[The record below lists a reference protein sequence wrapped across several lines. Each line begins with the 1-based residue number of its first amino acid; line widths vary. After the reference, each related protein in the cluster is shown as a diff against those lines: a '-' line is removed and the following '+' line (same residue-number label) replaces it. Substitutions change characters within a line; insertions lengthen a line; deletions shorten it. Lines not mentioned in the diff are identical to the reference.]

1 MKRLGKLKEILSQ
14 LIQLEK
20 NSETAKD
27 GRVIY
32 WEGELAEGTALY
44 VLDEE
49 GNEVACPDGE
59 VIIED
64 KKIVVA
70 DGKVS
75 TIETVAAEEPKA
87 EEPKPAEPTEMKTDE
102 PMEPTDMKNDKA
114 NKFSA
119 VVDFYSMSY
128 DERWQLIYKAAEELY
143 SDEFLY
149 VEDAGD
155 DYAVIC
161 LYGDDDTKLY
171 KYSVTWDND
180 VPTLS
185 NPVEVKRGYIPVNEE
200 TEPITEPATE
210 PAQTPAPATETSA
223 MAEQMAELEA
233 LRTEV
238 EELRA
243 KLAQPAKMSEQKRL
257 EEMES
262 NENPTDKYAAIAAAL
277 RKR

>member
-32 WEGELAEGTALY
+32 WEGELAEGVALY

-75 TIETVAAEEPKA
+75 TIETVAAEEPK
-87 EEPKPAEPTEMKTDE
+87 PAEPTDE
-102 PMEPTDMKNDKA
+102 PMEPTDMKNDVPADKA
-114 NKFSA
+114 SKFSA

-128 DERWQLIYKAAEELY
+128 DERRQLLFKAAQELY
-143 SDEFLY
+143 PDSFLY
-149 VEDAGD
+149 VEEAGD
-155 DYAVIC
+155 DYVIIC
-161 LYGDDDTKLY
+161 LCGDDDAKLY

-185 NPVEVKRGYIPVNEE
+185 NPVEVKRGYIPVNENTDTPE
-200 TEPITEPATE
+200 QTEPITEPA
-210 PAQTPAPATETSA
+210 PNETSA

-238 EELRA
+238 EELKA

>member
-1 MKRLGKLKEILSQ
+1 MKRLGKLREILSQ

-32 WEGELAEGTALY
+32 WEGELAEGVALY

-75 TIETVAAEEPKA
+75 TIETVAAEEPK
-87 EEPKPAEPTEMKTDE
+87 PAEPTDE

-185 NPVEVKRGYIPVNEE
+185 NPVEVKRGYIPVNEN
-200 TEPITEPATE
+200 TDTPEPITEPATE
-210 PAQTPAPATETSA
+210 PAQTPAPNETSA
-223 MAEQMAELEA
+223 MAEQTAELEA

>member
-32 WEGELAEGTALY
+32 WEGELAEGVALY

-75 TIETVAAEEPKA
+75 TIETVAAEEPQPTD
-87 EEPKPAEPTEMKTDE
+87 EPKPEETEMKT
-102 PMEPTDMKNDKA
+102 DKA

-128 DERWQLIYKAAEELY
+128 DERWQLIYKAAQELY
-143 SDEFLY
+143 PDEFLY

-161 LYGDDDTKLY
+161 LYGEDDTKLY
-171 KYSVTWDND
+171 RYSVTWDND

-185 NPVEVKRGYIPVNEE
+185 NPVEVKRGYIPVNENAE
-200 TEPITEPATE
+200 PAQTPAPAEPITEPATE
-210 PAQTPAPATETSA
+210 PITDEQLSEQT
-223 MAEQMAELEA
+223 AELEA

-238 EELRA
+238 EELRS

>member
-32 WEGELAEGTALY
+32 WEGELAEGVALY

-75 TIETVAAEEPKA
+75 TIETVAAEEP
-87 EEPKPAEPTEMKTDE
+87 EPMPTDE

-161 LYGDDDTKLY
+161 LYGEDDTKLY

-185 NPVEVKRGYIPVNEE
+185 NPVEVKRGYIPVNEN
-200 TEPITEPATE
+200 AE
-210 PAQTPAPATETSA
+210 PAQTPAPATEPITD
-223 MAEQMAELEA
+223 EQMAELEA

>member
-32 WEGELAEGTALY
+32 WEGELAEGVALY

-102 PMEPTDMKNDKA
+102 PMEPTDMKNDVPNDKA

-161 LYGDDDTKLY
+161 LYGEDDTKLY

-185 NPVEVKRGYIPVNEE
+185 NPVEVKRGYIPVNENA
-200 TEPITEPATE
+200 EPATE
-210 PAQTPAPATETSA
+210 PVPND
-223 MAEQMAELEA
+223 EQMAELEA

>member
-75 TIETVAAEEPKA
+75 TIETVAAEEPK
-87 EEPKPAEPTEMKTDE
+87 PAEPTDEPVEPIDMKT
-102 PMEPTDMKNDKA
+102 DKA

-161 LYGDDDTKLY
+161 LYGEDDTKLY

-185 NPVEVKRGYIPVNEE
+185 NPVEVKRGYIPVNEN
-200 TEPITEPATE
+200 AE
-210 PAQTPAPATETSA
+210 PAQTPAPATEPA
-223 MAEQMAELEA
+223 PNDEQMAEQMAELEA

>member
-32 WEGELAEGTALY
+32 WEGELAEGVALY

-75 TIETVAAEEPKA
+75 TIETVAAEEPKG
-87 EEPKPAEPTEMKTDE
+87 EPKPA
-102 PMEPTDMKNDKA
+102 EPTDMKNDKA

-161 LYGDDDTKLY
+161 LYGEDDTKLY

-185 NPVEVKRGYIPVNEE
+185 NPVEVKRGYIPVNEN
-200 TEPITEPATE
+200 AE
-210 PAQTPAPATETSA
+210 PAQTPAPND
-223 MAEQMAELEA
+223 EQMAELEA

-238 EELRA
+238 EELRS

>member
-32 WEGELAEGTALY
+32 WEGELAEGVALY

-75 TIETVAAEEPKA
+75 TIETVAAEEPK
-87 EEPKPAEPTEMKTDE
+87 PAEPTDE
-102 PMEPTDMKNDKA
+102 PMEPTDMKNDVPNDKA

-128 DERWQLIYKAAEELY
+128 DERRQLLFKAAQELY
-143 SDEFLY
+143 PDSFLY
-149 VEDAGD
+149 VEEAGD
-155 DYAVIC
+155 DYAIIC
-161 LYGDDDTKLY
+161 LYGDDDAKLY

-185 NPVEVKRGYIPVNEE
+185 NPVEVKRGYIPVNEN
-200 TEPITEPATE
+200 TEPSTETPATE
-210 PAQTPAPATETSA
+210 PAPVPND
-223 MAEQMAELEA
+223 EQMAELAA
-233 LRTEV
+233 LRAEV

>member
-59 VIIED
+59 VVIED

-75 TIETVAAEEPKA
+75 TIETVAAEEPKG
-87 EEPKPAEPTEMKTDE
+87 EEPKTEEPKQETE
-102 PMEPTDMKNDKA
+102 MKNDKA

-128 DERWQLIYKAAEELY
+128 DERWQLLYKAAEALY
-143 SDEFLY
+143 PDDFLY

-171 KYSVTWDND
+171 KYSVAWEGENND

-200 TEPITEPATE
+200 IIEPATETPAEPITEPAQTE
-210 PAQTPAPATETSA
+210 DSA
-223 MAEQMAELEA
+223 MAEQTAELEA

>member
-32 WEGELAEGTALY
+32 WEGELAEGVALY

-75 TIETVAAEEPKA
+75 TIETVAAEEPKG
-87 EEPKPAEPTEMKTDE
+87 EPKPAE

-185 NPVEVKRGYIPVNEE
+185 NPVEVKRGYIPVNEN
-200 TEPITEPATE
+200 TDTPEPITEPATE
-210 PAQTPAPATETSA
+210 PAPNETSA
-223 MAEQMAELEA
+223 MAEQTAELEA

-238 EELRA
+238 EELKA

>member
-32 WEGELAEGTALY
+32 WEGELAEGVALY

-75 TIETVAAEEPKA
+75 TIETVAAEEPQ
-87 EEPKPAEPTEMKTDE
+87 
-102 PMEPTDMKNDKA
+102 PMEPTDEPTDMKTDKA

-119 VVDFYSMSY
+119 IVDFYSMSY
-128 DERWQLIYKAAEELY
+128 DERWHLLYKAAQELY
-143 SDEFLY
+143 PHEFLY
-149 VEDAGD
+149 IEDAGD
-155 DYAVIC
+155 DYAVVC
-161 LYGDDDTKLY
+161 FYDDETKLY

-200 TEPITEPATE
+200 NE
-210 PAQTPAPATETSA
+210 PAPAEPA
-223 MAEQMAELEA
+223 EPNEPAPAPNDEQMAELEA

>member
-87 EEPKPAEPTEMKTDE
+87 EEPTP
-102 PMEPTDMKNDKA
+102 EPTDMKTDVPADKA
-114 NKFSA
+114 SKFSA
-119 VVDFYSMSY
+119 IVDFYSMSY
-128 DERWQLIYKAAEELY
+128 DEMRQLLYKAAQELY
-143 SDEFLY
+143 PDSFLY
-149 VEDAGD
+149 VENAGD
-155 DYAVIC
+155 DYVIIC
-161 LYGDDDTKLY
+161 LYSDDDDKFY

-180 VPTLS
+180 IPTLS
-185 NPVEVKRGYIPVNEE
+185 NPIEVKRGYIPVNEE
-200 TEPITEPATE
+200 IV
-210 PAQTPAPATETSA
+210 PATETPA
-223 MAEQMAELEA
+223 EPTTEPAPNDEQMAELSA
-233 LRTEV
+233 LRAEV

>member
-32 WEGELAEGTALY
+32 WEGELAEGVALY

-75 TIETVAAEEPKA
+75 TIETVAAEEPKV
-87 EEPKPAEPTEMKTDE
+87 EEPAPTEMKT
-102 PMEPTDMKNDKA
+102 DKA

-119 VVDFYSMSY
+119 IVDFYSMSY
-128 DERWQLIYKAAEELY
+128 DERWQLLYKAAQELY
-143 SDEFLY
+143 PDSFLY

-155 DYAVIC
+155 DYAVVCI
-161 LYGDDDTKLY
+161 YDDDDAKLY
-171 KYSVTWDND
+171 KYSVAWDND

-200 TEPITEPATE
+200 IEPATE
-210 PAQTPAPATETSA
+210 PINEPATETPAEPAPATETSA
-223 MAEQMAELEA
+223 MAEQTAELEA

>member
-32 WEGELAEGTALY
+32 WEGELAEGVALY

-87 EEPKPAEPTEMKTDE
+87 EEPKAEEPKPA
-102 PMEPTDMKNDKA
+102 EPTDMKNDVPNDKA

-161 LYGDDDTKLY
+161 LYGEDDTKLY

-185 NPVEVKRGYIPVNEE
+185 NPVEVKRGYIPVNENA
-200 TEPITEPATE
+200 EPITD
-210 PAQTPAPATETSA
+210 
-223 MAEQMAELEA
+223 EQMAELEA

-238 EELRA
+238 EELRS

>member
-32 WEGELAEGTALY
+32 WEGELAEGVALY

-87 EEPKPAEPTEMKTDE
+87 EEPKPAEPTEMKTDV
-102 PMEPTDMKNDKA
+102 PNDKA
-114 NKFSA
+114 SKFSA

-161 LYGDDDTKLY
+161 LYGEDDTKLY

-185 NPVEVKRGYIPVNEE
+185 NPVEVKRGYIPVNEN
-200 TEPITEPATE
+200 TE
-210 PAQTPAPATETSA
+210 PAQTPAPND
-223 MAEQMAELEA
+223 EQMAELEA

-238 EELRA
+238 EELRS

>member
-32 WEGELAEGTALY
+32 WEGELAEGVALY

-87 EEPKPAEPTEMKTDE
+87 EEPQPTD
-102 PMEPTDMKNDKA
+102 EPTDMKTDKA

-128 DERWQLIYKAAEELY
+128 DERWQLLYKAAEELY
-143 SDEFLY
+143 PDEFLY

-161 LYGDDDTKLY
+161 LYDDDVNKLY
-171 KYSVTWDND
+171 KYSVTWEND

-200 TEPITEPATE
+200 IVETPAEPTTEPAPATE
-210 PAQTPAPATETSA
+210 PADEQ
-223 MAEQMAELEA
+223 MAEQLSELEA

>member
-32 WEGELAEGTALY
+32 WEGELAEGVALY

-75 TIETVAAEEPKA
+75 TIETVAAEEPK
-87 EEPKPAEPTEMKTDE
+87 E
-102 PMEPTDMKNDKA
+102 TDMSVNDKA

-119 VVDFYSMSY
+119 IVDFYSMSY
-128 DERWQLIYKAAEELY
+128 DERWQLLYKAAQELY
-143 SDEFLY
+143 PDEFLY

-155 DYAVIC
+155 DYAVVCI
-161 LYGDDDTKLY
+161 YNDDDDAKLY

-200 TEPITEPATE
+200 IEETPAEPINE
-210 PAQTPAPATETSA
+210 PAPAPTDEQ
-223 MAEQMAELEA
+223 MAEQTAELEA

>member
-32 WEGELAEGTALY
+32 WEGELAEGVALY

-75 TIETVAAEEPKA
+75 TIETVAAEEPK
-87 EEPKPAEPTEMKTDE
+87 PAEPTDE
-102 PMEPTDMKNDKA
+102 PAPTDMKNDVPNDKA

-161 LYGDDDTKLY
+161 LYGEDDTKLY

-185 NPVEVKRGYIPVNEE
+185 NPVEVKRGYIPVNENAE
-200 TEPITEPATE
+200 TPAEPITE
-210 PAQTPAPATETSA
+210 PAQTPAPND
-223 MAEQMAELEA
+223 EQMAELEA

-238 EELRA
+238 EELRS

>member
-32 WEGELAEGTALY
+32 WEGELAEGVALY

-75 TIETVAAEEPKA
+75 TIETVAAEEPK
-87 EEPKPAEPTEMKTDE
+87 PAEPTDE
-102 PMEPTDMKNDKA
+102 PMEPTDMKNDVPNDKA

-119 VVDFYSMSY
+119 VIDFYSMSY

-155 DYAVIC
+155 DYAVIF
-161 LYGDDDTKLY
+161 LYGEDDTKLY

-185 NPVEVKRGYIPVNEE
+185 NPVEVKRGYIPVNEN
-200 TEPITEPATE
+200 AE
-210 PAQTPAPATETSA
+210 PAQTPVPAEPITEPATETSA
-223 MAEQMAELEA
+223 MAEQTAELEA

>member
-32 WEGELAEGTALY
+32 WEGELAEGVALY

-75 TIETVAAEEPKA
+75 TIETVAAEEPK
-87 EEPKPAEPTEMKTDE
+87 PAEPTDE
-102 PMEPTDMKNDKA
+102 PMEPTDMKNDVPNDKA

-161 LYGDDDTKLY
+161 LYGEDDTKLY

-200 TEPITEPATE
+200 TEPITEPA
-210 PAQTPAPATETSA
+210 PAPATEPITD
-223 MAEQMAELEA
+223 EQMAELEA

-238 EELRA
+238 EELRT

>member
-32 WEGELAEGTALY
+32 WEGELAEGVALY

-75 TIETVAAEEPKA
+75 TIETVAAEEP
-87 EEPKPAEPTEMKTDE
+87 EPAEPTDE
-102 PMEPTDMKNDKA
+102 PMEPTDMKTDKA

-143 SDEFLY
+143 PDSFLY

-161 LYGDDDTKLY
+161 LYDDDENKLY
-171 KYSVTWDND
+171 KYSVTWEGENND

-200 TEPITEPATE
+200 IEPATE
-210 PAQTPAPATETSA
+210 PTTETPAEPVNEPATETSA

-238 EELRA
+238 EELKA

>member
-32 WEGELAEGTALY
+32 WEGELAEGVALY

-75 TIETVAAEEPKA
+75 TIETVAAEEPTP
-87 EEPKPAEPTEMKTDE
+87 EPTDEPTEMKT
-102 PMEPTDMKNDKA
+102 DKA

-128 DERWQLIYKAAEELY
+128 DERWQLLYKAAEELY
-143 SDEFLY
+143 PDSFLY

-155 DYAVIC
+155 DYAIIC
-161 LYGDDDTKLY
+161 LYGDDETKLY
-171 KYSVTWDND
+171 KYSVTWEGENND

-200 TEPITEPATE
+200 IEETPAEPITEP
-210 PAQTPAPATETSA
+210 TPATDEPEASA
-223 MAEQMAELEA
+223 MAEQLSELEA

>member
-32 WEGELAEGTALY
+32 WEGELAEGVALY

-75 TIETVAAEEPKA
+75 TIETVAAEEPK
-87 EEPKPAEPTEMKTDE
+87 PTDE
-102 PMEPTDMKNDKA
+102 PMEPTDMKNDVPADKA
-114 NKFSA
+114 SKFSA

-161 LYGDDDTKLY
+161 LYGEDDTKLY

-185 NPVEVKRGYIPVNEE
+185 NPVEVKRGYIPVNENAE
-200 TEPITEPATE
+200 PAPAEPITEPA
-210 PAQTPAPATETSA
+210 PND
-223 MAEQMAELEA
+223 EQMAELEA

-238 EELRA
+238 EELRS

>member
-32 WEGELAEGTALY
+32 WEGELAEGVALY

-75 TIETVAAEEPKA
+75 TIETVAAEEPKPA
-87 EEPKPAEPTEMKTDE
+87 EPTDEPEPTEMKT
-102 PMEPTDMKNDKA
+102 DKA

-161 LYGDDDTKLY
+161 LYGEDDTKLY

-185 NPVEVKRGYIPVNEE
+185 NPVEVKRGYIPVNEN
-200 TEPITEPATE
+200 AE
-210 PAQTPAPATETSA
+210 PAQTPAPATEPITD
-223 MAEQMAELEA
+223 EQMAELEA

>member
-1 MKRLGKLKEILSQ
+1 MKRLGKLREILSQ

-87 EEPKPAEPTEMKTDE
+87 EEPTPEPTDEPTE
-102 PMEPTDMKNDKA
+102 MKNDKA

-128 DERWQLIYKAAEELY
+128 DERWQLLYKAAEELY
-143 SDEFLY
+143 PDSFLY
-149 VEDAGD
+149 IEDAGD
-155 DYAVIC
+155 DYAIIC
-161 LYGDDDTKLY
+161 LYGDDESKLY

-185 NPVEVKRGYIPVNEE
+185 NPIEVKRGYIPVNEE
-200 TEPITEPATE
+200 TEIPETPAEPAPETTE
-210 PAQTPAPATETSA
+210 Q
-223 MAEQMAELEA
+223 MAEQTAELEA

>member
-32 WEGELAEGTALY
+32 WEGELAEGVALY

-75 TIETVAAEEPKA
+75 TIETVAAEEP
-87 EEPKPAEPTEMKTDE
+87 E
-102 PMEPTDMKNDKA
+102 PMEPEGTEMKNDKA
-114 NKFSA
+114 SKFSA
-119 VVDFYSMSY
+119 VVDYYSMSY
-128 DERWQLIYKAAEELY
+128 DERWQLLYKAAEELY
-143 SDEFLY
+143 PDSFLY

-155 DYAVIC
+155 DYAIIC
-161 LYGDDDTKLY
+161 LYGDGETKLY
-171 KYSVTWDND
+171 KYSVTWEND

-200 TEPITEPATE
+200 NEPAPAPTEPINEPADE
-210 PAQTPAPATETSA
+210 PEASA
-223 MAEQMAELEA
+223 MAEQTAELEA

>member
-32 WEGELAEGTALY
+32 WEGELAEGVALY

-75 TIETVAAEEPKA
+75 TIETVAAEEP
-87 EEPKPAEPTEMKTDE
+87 E
-102 PMEPTDMKNDKA
+102 PMEPTDEPTEMKNDKA

-119 VVDFYSMSY
+119 IVDYYSMSY
-128 DERWQLIYKAAEELY
+128 DERWQLLYKAAQELY
-143 SDEFLY
+143 PDSFLY

-161 LYGDDDTKLY
+161 LYDEDENKLY
-171 KYSVTWDND
+171 KYSVTWEND

-200 TEPITEPATE
+200 IEETPAEPTTEPINEPATE
-210 PAQTPAPATETSA
+210 TTEQ
-223 MAEQMAELEA
+223 MAEQLSEQTAELEA

>member
-32 WEGELAEGTALY
+32 WEGELAEGVALY

-75 TIETVAAEEPKA
+75 TIETVAAEEPK
-87 EEPKPAEPTEMKTDE
+87 PAE
-102 PMEPTDMKNDKA
+102 PMEPTDMKTDKA

-161 LYGDDDTKLY
+161 LYGDDDSKLY

-185 NPVEVKRGYIPVNEE
+185 NPVEVKRGYIPVNENTE
-200 TEPITEPATE
+200 TPAEPATE
-210 PAQTPAPATETSA
+210 PVPNETSA

-238 EELRA
+238 EELRS

>member
-32 WEGELAEGTALY
+32 WEGELAEGVALY

-75 TIETVAAEEPKA
+75 TIETVAAETP
-87 EEPKPAEPTEMKTDE
+87 E
-102 PMEPTDMKNDKA
+102 PMEPTDMKNDVPADKA
-114 NKFSA
+114 SKFSA

-128 DERWQLIYKAAEELY
+128 DERWQLLYKAAQELY

-149 VEDAGD
+149 IEDAGD
-155 DYAVIC
+155 DYAVVCI
-161 LYGDDDTKLY
+161 YDDDDAKLY

-185 NPVEVKRGYIPVNEE
+185 NPVEVKRGYIPVNENTE
-200 TEPITEPATE
+200 TPAEPAQTEPITE
-210 PAQTPAPATETSA
+210 PAPATETSA
-223 MAEQMAELEA
+223 MAEQTAELEA

>member
-1 MKRLGKLKEILSQ
+1 MKRLGKLREILSQ

-32 WEGELAEGTALY
+32 WEGELAEGVALY

-75 TIETVAAEEPKA
+75 TIETVAAEEPEP
-87 EEPKPAEPTEMKTDE
+87 EEPKAEEPTEMKTDE
-102 PMEPTDMKNDKA
+102 PMEPTDMKTDKA

-128 DERWQLIYKAAEELY
+128 DERRQLLFKAAQELY
-143 SDEFLY
+143 PDSFLY
-149 VEDAGD
+149 VEEAGD

-161 LYGDDDTKLY
+161 LYDNDDSKLY

-180 VPTLS
+180 IPTLS
-185 NPVEVKRGYIPVNEE
+185 NPVEVKRGYIPVNEN
-200 TEPITEPATE
+200 AE
-210 PAQTPAPATETSA
+210 PAQTPAPATEPVPND
-223 MAEQMAELEA
+223 EQMAELEA

-238 EELRA
+238 EELKA

-262 NENPTDKYAAIAAAL
+262 NETPTDKYAAIAAAL

>member
-32 WEGELAEGTALY
+32 WEGELAEGVALY

-75 TIETVAAEEPKA
+75 TIETVAAEEPQ
-87 EEPKPAEPTEMKTDE
+87 PTDE
-102 PMEPTDMKNDKA
+102 PKETDMSVNDKA

-119 VVDFYSMSY
+119 IVDFYSMSY
-128 DERWQLIYKAAEELY
+128 DERWQLLYKAAQELY
-143 SDEFLY
+143 PDSFLY
-149 VEDAGD
+149 IEDAGD
-155 DYAVIC
+155 DYAVVCI
-161 LYGDDDTKLY
+161 YNDDDDAKLY

-200 TEPITEPATE
+200 IEETPAEPINE
-210 PAQTPAPATETSA
+210 PAPAPNDEQ
-223 MAEQMAELEA
+223 MAEQTAELEA

>member
-32 WEGELAEGTALY
+32 WEGELAEGVALY

-75 TIETVAAEEPKA
+75 TIETVAAEEPQ
-87 EEPKPAEPTEMKTDE
+87 
-102 PMEPTDMKNDKA
+102 PMEPTDMKNDAPADKA
-114 NKFSA
+114 SKFSA
-119 VVDFYSMSY
+119 IVDFYSMSY
-128 DERWQLIYKAAEELY
+128 DERWQLLYKAAQELY
-143 SDEFLY
+143 PDEFLY

-155 DYAVIC
+155 DYAVVCI
-161 LYGDDDTKLY
+161 YNDDDAKLY

-200 TEPITEPATE
+200 IEETPAEPINEPAPTDE
-210 PAQTPAPATETSA
+210 Q
-223 MAEQMAELEA
+223 MAEQTAELEA

>member
-32 WEGELAEGTALY
+32 WEGELAEGVALY

-75 TIETVAAEEPKA
+75 TIETVAAEEPK
-87 EEPKPAEPTEMKTDE
+87 E
-102 PMEPTDMKNDKA
+102 TDMSVNDKA

-119 VVDFYSMSY
+119 IVDFYSMSY
-128 DERWQLIYKAAEELY
+128 DERWQLLYKAAQELY
-143 SDEFLY
+143 PDSFLY
-149 VEDAGD
+149 IEDAGD
-155 DYAVIC
+155 DYAVVCI
-161 LYGDDDTKLY
+161 YNDDDDAKLY

-200 TEPITEPATE
+200 IEETPAEPINE
-210 PAQTPAPATETSA
+210 PAPAPTDEQ
-223 MAEQMAELEA
+223 MAEQTAELEA

>member
-1 MKRLGKLKEILSQ
+1 MKRLGKLREILSQ

-32 WEGELAEGTALY
+32 WEGELAEGVALY

-87 EEPKPAEPTEMKTDE
+87 EEPKGEPEE
-102 PMEPTDMKNDKA
+102 TDMSVNDKA
-114 NKFSA
+114 SKFSA

-128 DERWQLIYKAAEELY
+128 DERWQLLYKAAEELY
-143 SDEFLY
+143 PDSYLY

-155 DYAVIC
+155 DYAIIC
-161 LYGDDDTKLY
+161 LYGDDETKLY
-171 KYSVTWDND
+171 KYSVTWEGEEND
-180 VPTLS
+180 KPILS
-185 NPVEVKRGYIPVNEE
+185 NPVEVKRGYIPVNEPTPAE
-200 TEPITEPATE
+200 PVTEPSEPNE
-210 PAQTPAPATETSA
+210 PATETSA
-223 MAEQMAELEA
+223 MAEQTAELEA

-262 NENPTDKYAAIAAAL
+262 NENLTDKYAAIAAAL

>member
-75 TIETVAAEEPKA
+75 TIETVAAEEP
-87 EEPKPAEPTEMKTDE
+87 E
-102 PMEPTDMKNDKA
+102 PMEPTDEPAEMKNDKA

-119 VVDFYSMSY
+119 IVDFYSMSY
-128 DERWQLIYKAAEELY
+128 DERWQLLYKAAQELY
-143 SDEFLY
+143 PDSFLY

-161 LYGDDDTKLY
+161 LYDDDDAKLY
-171 KYSVTWDND
+171 KYSVSWEND

-185 NPVEVKRGYIPVNEE
+185 NPVEVKRGYIPVNENA
-200 TEPITEPATE
+200 EPA
-210 PAQTPAPATETSA
+210 PAPATEPIAEPAPTEPITD
-223 MAEQMAELEA
+223 EQMAELEA

-262 NENPTDKYAAIAAAL
+262 NENLTDKYAAIAAAL

>member
-32 WEGELAEGTALY
+32 WEGELAEGVALY

-75 TIETVAAEEPKA
+75 TIETVAAEEPKPM
-87 EEPKPAEPTEMKTDE
+87 EPTDE

-149 VEDAGD
+149 VEEAGD

-161 LYGDDDTKLY
+161 LYGEDDTKLY

-185 NPVEVKRGYIPVNEE
+185 NPVEVKRGYIPVNEN
-200 TEPITEPATE
+200 TE
-210 PAQTPAPATETSA
+210 PAQTPAPATEPAPAEPAPTPND
-223 MAEQMAELEA
+223 EQMAELEA

-238 EELRA
+238 EELKA

>member
-32 WEGELAEGTALY
+32 WEGELAEGVALY

-75 TIETVAAEEPKA
+75 TIETVAAEEPK
-87 EEPKPAEPTEMKTDE
+87 PAEPTDE

-161 LYGDDDTKLY
+161 LYGEDDTKLY

-185 NPVEVKRGYIPVNEE
+185 NPVEVKRGYIPVNENAE
-200 TEPITEPATE
+200 TPAEPA
-210 PAQTPAPATETSA
+210 PND
-223 MAEQMAELEA
+223 EQMAELEA

-238 EELRA
+238 EELRS

>member
-32 WEGELAEGTALY
+32 WEGELAEGVALY

-75 TIETVAAEEPKA
+75 TIETVAAEEPK
-87 EEPKPAEPTEMKTDE
+87 PAEPTDE

-161 LYGDDDTKLY
+161 LYGEDDTKLY

-185 NPVEVKRGYIPVNEE
+185 NPVEVKRGYIPVNEN
-200 TEPITEPATE
+200 AE
-210 PAQTPAPATETSA
+210 PAQTPAPATEPA
-223 MAEQMAELEA
+223 PNDEQMAELEA

-238 EELRA
+238 EELKA

>member
-87 EEPKPAEPTEMKTDE
+87 EEPQPTE
-102 PMEPTDMKNDKA
+102 MKNDKA

-119 VVDFYSMSY
+119 IVDFYSMSY
-128 DERWQLIYKAAEELY
+128 DERWQLLYKAAQELY
-143 SDEFLY
+143 PDEFLY
-149 VEDAGD
+149 IEDAGD

-161 LYGDDDTKLY
+161 LYSDDDSKLY
-171 KYSVTWDND
+171 KYSVTWEND
-180 VPTLS
+180 IPTLS

-200 TEPITEPATE
+200 PAPAEPTTEPSEPTEPAPTTDE
-210 PAQTPAPATETSA
+210 Q
-223 MAEQMAELEA
+223 MAEQTAELEA

>member
-32 WEGELAEGTALY
+32 WEGELAEGVALY

-87 EEPKPAEPTEMKTDE
+87 EEPKQETE
-102 PMEPTDMKNDKA
+102 MKNDKA

-128 DERWQLIYKAAEELY
+128 DERWQLLYKAAEELY
-143 SDEFLY
+143 PDSFLY

-161 LYGDDDTKLY
+161 LYDDDVNKLY
-171 KYSVTWDND
+171 KYSVTWEND

-200 TEPITEPATE
+200 IVETPAE
-210 PAQTPAPATETSA
+210 PAPATEPITD
-223 MAEQMAELEA
+223 EQMSEQTAELEA